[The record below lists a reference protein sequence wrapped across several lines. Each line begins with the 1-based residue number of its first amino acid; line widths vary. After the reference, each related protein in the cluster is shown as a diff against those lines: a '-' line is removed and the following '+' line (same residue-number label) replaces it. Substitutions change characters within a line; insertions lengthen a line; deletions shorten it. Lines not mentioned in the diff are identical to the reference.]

1 MKEEQQK
8 IVFAENLRTIYL
20 GFYGRVLTKSKKK
33 KKRRKKTKKK
43 EIETQKA
50 CDKNNNV
57 THTHTQ
63 KKTVYKYRNPPYHIL
78 ADEWMIGKI
87 EQNNINAAFVSF
99 LCSTG
104 NHLLVRLALR

>member
-1 MKEEQQK
+1 MQ
-8 IVFAENLRTIYL
+8 
-20 GFYGRVLTKSKKK
+20 KKK
-33 KKRRKKTKKK
+33 KRRRKKTKKK

-57 THTHTQ
+57 THTHT